1 MKKIFG
7 ICMASGMAA
16 LLLGSC
22 SKQIDDAYLNP
33 NAETVKPIEQ
43 LLPGIIDNM
52 TCSFSAAG
60 TNYGTTQDGMYLGK
74 YIQFWV
80 QNTASNQYDALGGVI
95 GNSDLLGN
103 VWAMHYYGQGQN
115 LNRVIQ
121 WGSEQQKWDYVG
133 VAYAIRAW
141 SWLTLTN
148 TYGEV
153 ILKEAFN
160 TNLRVFKYD
169 TQAEVYDEARRN
181 AHLAIEFLSR
191 TDGNVSQANLAIG
204 DKYMNEG
211 DVNKWKKFAYGVLA
225 RSYNQLSNKADYLGG
240 PRLVDSAI
248 KYAGLAA
255 TTNAENTYAKFSNAG
270 PTGTFHFWGPQRAN
284 FGVQRQSKFIA
295 DLMSGVGEMFV
306 GVNDPRAWYI
316 LRENPNGTFKGLRPT
331 YGLETAVLPV
341 VNDRPNNFWGG
352 LHAVTT
358 APTPDTV
365 RYVYQNG
372 PAFPIITACEMKF
385 VEAEAQYR
393 KGQKGL
399 ALAAYREGIRLSM
412 DMLATV
418 YPKNVPEARKI
429 TPGMITSYLA
439 DTRVVPTDP
448 NQLTLSHIMLQKYIA
463 LFGYGVYETWT
474 DMRRFHYTDTETAT
488 GLQVYR
494 GFELPPNERRYVNN
508 STKVVYRCRPRYN
521 SEYLYNVD
529 ELRRIGALDLDYHT
543 REMWYS
549 QP

>member
-52 TCSFSAAG
+52 TCSYSAAG
-60 TNYGTTQDGMYLGK
+60 TNYGTTQDGLYIGK

-80 QNTASNQYDALGGVI
+80 QNSANYQYDAMGGVI
-95 GNSDLLGN
+95 GGSDLLGN

-115 LNRVIQ
+115 LNRVVQ
-121 WGSEQQKWDYVG
+121 WGTEQEKWDYVG
-133 VAYAIRAW
+133 VAHAIRAW

-153 ILKEAFN
+153 ILKEAYN

-169 TQAEVYDEARRN
+169 TQAEVYDEVRRLC
-181 AHLAIEFLSR
+181 HLSLEFLNR

-204 DKYMNEG
+204 DQYMNNG
-211 DVNKWKKFAYGVLA
+211 DVNKWKKFVYGVLA
-225 RSYNQLSNKADYLGG
+225 RSFNQLSNKADYQ
-240 PRLVDSAI
+240 PDSVI
-248 KYAGLAA
+248 KYTQLAM
-255 TTNAENTYAKFSNAG
+255 TSNAENTYAKFSNAG
-270 PTGTFHFWGPQRAN
+270 PTGTYHFWGPMRNN
-284 FGVQRQSKFIA
+284 FGSQRQSKFVA
-295 DLMSGVGEMFV
+295 DLMSGVNEVFN
-306 GVNDPRAWYI
+306 GVADPRAWYI

-331 YGLETAVLPV
+331 YGLETAVLPL
-341 VNDRPNNFWGG
+341 NDRPNNFWGG
-352 LHAVTT
+352 LYAVAT
-358 APTPDTV
+358 APTPDTT
-365 RYVYQNG
+365 RYVFSNG
-372 PAFPIITACEMKF
+372 PTFPILTACEMKF

-393 KGQKGL
+393 KGQKAL
-399 ALAAYREGIRLSM
+399 ALAAYKEGIRLSLE
-412 DMLATV
+412 MLASEF
-418 YPKNVPEARKI
+418 PKSVPEARKI
-429 TPGMITSYLA
+429 TPAMVTSFLA
-439 DTRVVPTDP
+439 DTRVVPADP
-448 NQLTLSHIMLQKYIA
+448 NALTLSHIMLQKYIA
-463 LFGYGVYETWT
+463 LYGYGVYETWT
-474 DMRRFHYTDTETAT
+474 DMRRFHYTDTETST

-494 GFELPPNERRYVNN
+494 GFELPPVDRRYVNN
-508 STKVVYRCRPRYN
+508 SGKIVYRCRPRYN

-543 REMWYS
+543 KEMWFT